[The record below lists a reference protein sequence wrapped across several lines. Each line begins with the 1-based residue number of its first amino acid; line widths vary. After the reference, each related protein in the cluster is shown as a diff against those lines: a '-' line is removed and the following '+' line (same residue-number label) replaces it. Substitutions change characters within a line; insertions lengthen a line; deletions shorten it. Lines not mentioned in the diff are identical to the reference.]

1 MLTIEGGVLE
11 LTMFCIAINPP
22 KVIRVLPQAATTM
35 AALGAAALAHSASR
49 IASPSSPA
57 TIPGAEQLLSPL
69 AGVGCTVVRDPPLY
83 WFSPNVLRKVSQSA
97 ELYRS
102 VSSITA
108 MVCPTPVIPCANR
121 GFRS

>member
-1 MLTIEGGVLE
+1 
-11 LTMFCIAINPP
+11 MFCMAINPP
-22 KVIRVLPQAATTM
+22 KVTRVLPQAATTM

-69 AGVGCTVVRDPPLY
+69 AGAGCTVVSEPAVY
-83 WFSPNVLRKVSQSA
+83 WSSPKVVRNVLQSA

-102 VSSITA
+102 VSSITT
-108 MVCPTPVIPCANR
+108 MVCPVPVIPCANR
-121 GFRS
+121 GLKS